1 MYMKNLNRK
10 MTLRL
15 TEELNQYVTD
25 MAEQFS
31 ISPSD
36 FIRQCIA
43 QHKDSRDQV
52 MKMLDTVA
60 KGVKEGFENGLDR
73 KTDEHNK
80 L

>member
-15 TEELNQYVTD
+15 TEELNQYVTE

-43 QHKDSRDQV
+43 QHKDSREQV
-52 MKMLDTVA
+52 IKMFDSVA
-60 KGVKEGFENGLDR
+60 KGVREGFENGIDR
-73 KTDEHNK
+73 KTDEHDK